1 MGDVTHPTRRSSPAA
16 GRGRLRTVA
25 GVGGGLV
32 GALAV
37 AASALA
43 YTILG
48 ASEDAPFL
56 SAGAQPARRPAPEA
70 TAATTA
76 AALAPAE
83 QALPPLAASQPE
95 AATTAAPT
103 TAEAT
108 PTVEV
113 AAAPPAAVA
122 AATTAPAAPAP
133 TSAPALVAT
142 PASTTPATSPN
153 IVLGAAAPPPAPVA
167 TAAPAPAAAVALSA
181 REQGLLEA
189 MNARRASAGLSPLAV
204 SAALTGVARTRSS
217 DMLANGYFA
226 HSSPSGQTWYSL
238 LSSLGL
244 SYSAGGE
251 NLAKVTGDAVTSV
264 STAIEALMASPTHRA
279 NILNPAY
286 RVVGVGAA
294 VQGDSLTILTSIF
307 TDR

>member
-1 MGDVTHPTRRSSPAA
+1 MPTAA
-16 GRGRLRTVA
+16 GAL
-25 GVGGGLV
+25 GGLA

-37 AASALA
+37 AVSAFT

-56 SAGAQPARRPAPEA
+56 SAGAQPARRAAAPEA

-83 QALPPLAASQPE
+83 QALPPLAASTQPE
-95 AATTAAPT
+95 AATTAPPT

-113 AAAPPAAVA
+113 AAAQPAAVP

-133 TSAPALVAT
+133 RSAPALVAT
-142 PASTTPATSPN
+142 PASTTPATAPN
-153 IVLGAAAPPPAPVA
+153 IVLSAPAPPPAPVA
-167 TAAPAPAAAVALSA
+167 TAGPAAAAAVALDA

-251 NLAKVTGDAVTSV
+251 NLAKVSGDAVTSV